1 MTTRDGHPPT
11 IWVVTRSVSK
21 LDLAIGAL
29 LAAYG
34 VYLVSGLV
42 HGNTKHSGPLAA
54 VMVLFMTLPVA
65 WRRRAPVAVAAVLAA
80 GAVVNPLLV
89 GEMIRCGPALPA
101 LLLCAYSVGR
111 QRVRLAWRARGSALA
126 CLLLSATVQT
136 FTDPNLNP
144 GVMVAM
150 GPMILGLYGVG
161 RLVESRTR
169 LAAQLEQRN
178 QELRRQRE
186 RRAELAVQADRVRIA
201 EGLDVSLK
209 AQITEMSAAA
219 ASGRQ
224 ALAKEHSVEAAQQ
237 AFETIEQRGRETLT
251 HMRRVVG
258 TLLEGDPPP
267 MAPQPSLSQLDPLV
281 ARAGSADVH
290 LHVTG
295 VPKAL
300 PNVVELSAYR
310 TLEYLLDAY
319 GDLPGQRIDIEV
331 DYAAE
336 ALSLTVRGPV
346 PASVD
351 IESALASIRARV
363 DVHQGALSTS
373 FPEDQWETNVRLP
386 LESGA

>member
-1 MTTRDGHPPT
+1 MGAALT
-11 IWVVTRSVSK
+11 IRVVTKSVAK
-21 LDLAIGAL
+21 LDLAIGVL

-65 WRRRAPVAVAAVLAA
+65 WRRRAPVTVAAVLAA
-80 GAVVNPLLV
+80 GAAVNPLLV
-89 GEMIRCGPALPA
+89 GDMIRCGPALPA

-111 QRVRLAWRARGSALA
+111 QSGRLGRLAAGSALA

-169 LAAQLEQRN
+169 LAGELEQRN
-178 QELRRQRE
+178 QELRRQRQ

-201 EGLDVSLK
+201 EGLEVSLN
-209 AQITEMSAAA
+209 AQITEMSVAA

-224 ALAKEHSVEAAQQ
+224 ALAEEHSVEAAQQ
-237 AFETIEQRGRETLT
+237 AFETIQQRGRETLT

-258 TLLEGDPPP
+258 TLLEGDPQPT
-267 MAPQPSLSQLDPLV
+267 APQPSLSQLDPLV

-295 VPKAL
+295 APKAL
-300 PNVVELSAYR
+300 PSVVELSAYR

-319 GDLPGQRIDIEV
+319 GDVPGQRIDIEV

-346 PASVD
+346 PASAD
-351 IESALASIRARV
+351 IQSALASIRARV

-373 FPEDQWETNVRLP
+373 FPDDRWETNVRLP

>member
-1 MTTRDGHPPT
+1 MTTRYGRPLS
-11 IWVVTRSVSK
+11 IRIVTKSLAK
-21 LDLAIGAL
+21 LDLAIAVL
-29 LAAYG
+29 LSVYG

-42 HGNTKHSGPLAA
+42 HGNTKHSGPFAA

-80 GAVVNPLLV
+80 GAVVNPILV
-89 GEMIRCGPALPA
+89 GDMIRCGPALPA
-101 LLLCAYSVGR
+101 LLLCAYSVGSQPAR
-111 QRVRLAWRARGSALA
+111 LGRLATGSALA

-150 GPMILGLYGVG
+150 GPLILGLCGVG

-169 LAAQLEQRN
+169 LAAELEQRN

-201 EGLDVSLK
+201 EGLDVSLN
-209 AQITEMSAAA
+209 AQITEMRAAA
-219 ASGRQ
+219 ARGRQ
-224 ALAKEHSVEAAQQ
+224 ALDEEHSVEAAQQ
-237 AFETIEQRGRETLT
+237 AFETIQQRGRETLT

-258 TLLEGDPPP
+258 TLLEGDPRP

-281 ARAGSADVH
+281 ARAGSGDVH

-295 VPKAL
+295 VPKVL
-300 PNVVELSAYR
+300 PGVVELSAYR

-346 PASVD
+346 PASVA

-373 FPEDQWETNVRLP
+373 FPEAQWETNVRLP